1 MGMVLK
7 FGESEVPVLDVDA
20 RKFILLGGLIEIDIL
35 PDDMIDGNTVK
46 VNIVPLPDGTLVLRV
61 SDRTIELDLD
71 KQKRLLSMI

>member
-1 MGMVLK
+1 MVLK